1 MAACRPVP
9 SRASVLLALALTP
22 AAAAGGTPHAD
33 FENGVDGGWFGM
45 QGDDGFG
52 GGTWHEPTGGNPSGC
67 LHTVFNNF
75 GIGFYNVSDP
85 SWACDWTEATQ
96 VTVSIDIRVSSI
108 SFFGQNVSRPWV
120 LELRDRDGATGGYP
134 WNSVWIRLATISAAT
149 HGQWTTLSVTF
160 DPRSTVLPPGWRGSG
175 AEDPVTYEPVLP
187 AGVTFADV
195 LAGVDTVAFTT
206 LQPGMFFGF
215 TDHDIRIDNVRVERT
230 VPSPA
235 DLNGDGAVNGDDL
248 GMLLGAWGPAAGSP
262 ADLNHDG
269 MVDGTDLGM
278 MLAAWT
284 TP

>member
-9 SRASVLLALALTP
+9 SRASVLLALALAP
-22 AAAAGGTPHAD
+22 AAAAGGTPLAD

-134 WNSVWIRLATISAAT
+134 WNSAWIRLATVSAAT

>member
-1 MAACRPVP
+1 MAACRLVP
-9 SRASVLLALALTP
+9 SCASVLLALGVAP

-45 QGDDGFG
+45 QGDDGVG

-262 ADLNHDG
+262 ADLNQDG
-269 MVDGTDLGM
+269 MVDGIDLGM